1 MENKKVN
8 AFIEPIKV
16 KGDILNYRMYM
27 NYDGID
33 YCFLQNNQEA
43 LNTASSIQRKL
54 TCDIKEAT
62 FTDSYGI
69 ASKKRTDNSVIGYV
83 TGLSNISKAV
93 IGIASACKD
102 LDVQADFT
110 IHLNNEEYKMVRE
123 TSELTAEDKRNT
135 VIDGTK
141 DIDFEEFFR
150 LDMDMEEL
158 YQNNDLLDQKRR

>member
-1 MENKKVN
+1 MKKTVDS
-8 AFIEPIKV
+8 FIEPIK
-16 KGDILNYRMYM
+16 LNEEIISYRMYM
-27 NYDGID
+27 CYNGVD
-33 YCFLQNNQEA
+33 YCFLNTNQDA

-135 VIDGTK
+135 ILDGTK